1 MSKYKPVCISDRL
14 FFDLLKIIPFFICYL
29 ICYLLQQ
36 KQLYPIKSNT
46 PTIIIPTILLSIK
59 SIKSIPIAIQKA
71 TNPNKRLIG
80 LPQPFCKV
88 YVTALCNMSINIIL
102 FPLHPEM
109 QHLKF
114 LHPLHLYYLLY
125 DSLSQESNPVLWINC
140 QYSLHLQVWY
150 CHY

>member
-14 FFDLLKIIPFFICYL
+14 FFDFPKTILFF

-102 FPLHPEM
+102 LSLHPEM

-114 LHPLHLYYLLY
+114 LRPLHLYYLLY

>member
-14 FFDLLKIIPFFICYL
+14 FFDFPKTILFF

-125 DSLSQESNPVLWINC
+125 DSLSQESNPVPWINC
-140 QYSLHLQVWY
+140 QYFLHLQVWY

>member
-14 FFDLLKIIPFFICYL
+14 FFDFPKTILFF

-36 KQLYPIKSNT
+36 KQLYPINSNT

-140 QYSLHLQVWY
+140 QYFLHLQVWY